1 MTIYNIKGT
10 NGSGKSYA
18 VMAIMGAYG
27 VVESVEVTRPDRKAP
42 TVIGYSCKDGD
53 LQNLFVLG
61 QYKTTCG
68 GCDGFSWRGSY
79 LWIFER
85 IREYNRIYGNVIYE
99 GMTLSGDR
107 NWISGLS
114 YEGLGVEAIYLE
126 TTLEDCHIAVNLR
139 RAEKGKEPLEDFS
152 RVDCKYKTVERGKPI
167 LTEREV
173 PWVLKTRDT
182 IVPYILEKL
191 SE

>member
-27 VVESVEVTRPDRKAP
+27 VVEPVKVSRPDRKVP
-42 TVIGYSCKDGD
+42 TVIGYSCKGKD

-68 GCDGFSWRGSY
+68 GCDGFSWRGAY
-79 LWIFER
+79 PWIFDQLR
-85 IREYNRIYGNVIYE
+85 LYQCTHGNVLYE

-107 NWISGLS
+107 NWISKLAA
-114 YEGLGVEAIYLE
+114 EGLPVEAIYLE
-126 TTLEDCHIAVNLR
+126 TTLEDCHTAVNLR

-167 LTEREV
+167 LTENMV
-173 PWVLKTRDT
+173 YWSTKTRDT
-182 IVPYILEKL
+182 IVPYLLEKL